1 MWITTLNLTVVKQ
14 FHSIDAKKKK
24 RKKKKKKKK
33 KKKIENPKIYT
44 NLIILIQSSEFL

>member
-24 RKKKKKKKK
+24 EKKEKKKK
-33 KKKIENPKIYT
+33 KKKIENPNIYT